1 MTHDKTHNKPRNSQ
15 DIRIF
20 AHRGSA
26 VVAPENTVPAFD
38 FALQH
43 QADVLETDVR
53 LSRDGHVI
61 VTHDDTLDRTTNG
74 HGPVR
79 EHNLVDLKKLDA
91 GYRFIDNDGRSYK
104 NQHIQLL
111 TLHELFQRYPN
122 VGINIDIKDD
132 DPEAVKAVAN
142 VVNDYSESHWIN
154 VGSFN
159 PNCMRVFRQ
168 LAPTI
173 STAATKPEVARL
185 LLGPKQFPPL
195 PYQLLQ
201 IPLSYWGIP
210 LARQRFIQ
218 KVHDANLEIVH
229 WTINEK
235 DTMLKLFSRHVDG
248 VVTDRADIA
257 LNTLQTLGLK

>member
-1 MTHDKTHNKPRNSQ
+1 MTPNKTQNAHN
-15 DIRIF
+15 IRIF

-53 LSRDGHVI
+53 LSRDNHVI

-74 HGPVR
+74 HGLVR
-79 EHNLVDLKKLDA
+79 EHNLLDLKKLDA
-91 GYRFIDNDGRSYK
+91 GYRFIDSNGRPFK
-104 NQHIQLL
+104 NQGIQLL

-132 DPEAVKAVAN
+132 DPMAAKAVAELVAN
-142 VVNDYSESHWIN
+142 YSESHWIN

-159 PNCMRVFRQ
+159 PQCMRLFRQ
-168 LAPTI
+168 LAPNI

-185 LLGPKQFPPL
+185 LLGPRQFPPL

-218 KVHDANLEIVH
+218 KVHDAHLEIVH
-229 WTINEK
+229 WTVNDK

-248 VVTDRADIA
+248 IVTDRADMA
-257 LNTLQTLGLK
+257 LNVLQTLGLK